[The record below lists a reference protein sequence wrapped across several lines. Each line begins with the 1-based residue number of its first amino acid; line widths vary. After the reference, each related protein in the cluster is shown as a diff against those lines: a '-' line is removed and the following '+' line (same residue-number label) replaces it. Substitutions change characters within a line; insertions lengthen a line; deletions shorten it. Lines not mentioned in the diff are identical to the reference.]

1 MAPCGVDPLFFD
13 LLVALALALGLALA
27 LALAMAMA
35 LALAAF
41 YLKGVSPPRLGA

>member
-13 LLVALALALGLALA
+13 LLVAM
-27 LALAMAMA
+27 AMAM
-35 LALAAF
+35 AAF

>member
-13 LLVALALALGLALA
+13 LLVALALAL
-27 LALAMAMA
+27 ALAMAMA
-35 LALAAF
+35 MAMAMAAF